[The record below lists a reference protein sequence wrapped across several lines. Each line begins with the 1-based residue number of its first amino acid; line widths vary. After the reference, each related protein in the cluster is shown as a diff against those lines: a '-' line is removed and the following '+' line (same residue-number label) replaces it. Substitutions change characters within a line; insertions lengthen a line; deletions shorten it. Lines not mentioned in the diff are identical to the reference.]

1 MFQKSSTYYPLIFFA
16 LIGIFLL
23 QSSCKKNTIFTNEQ
37 GLALRFSSDS
47 ILFDTVFT
55 SIGSITKQLKVYNP
69 FDHKIE
75 IDAIEL
81 LGGENSAFRLNID
94 GDAKLK
100 VNELELNAGDSIFIF
115 VKVLINPNNQNSP
128 FVVSDQIQFNTNG
141 HLQTVELVAFGQN
154 ANYIIADQNIEGL
167 PPFKILNSPDGK
179 VRWNKNKPY
188 LVYGYA
194 VVDSGYSL
202 IIEEGTKIHFH
213 NNSGLWIYKGG
224 KIQVNG
230 TLEQPVTF
238 EGDRLDEYY
247 RDMPGQWDRIWINEG
262 NSDNIINYA
271 IIRNGFIGIQT
282 ETLVEPLGNK
292 LILKNTQ
299 ISNMSGSGIL
309 SRNYHIEGTN
319 NLVTNCGNYLLAL
332 TMGGS
337 YSFIHSTFA
346 NYWDAAVRK
355 TPSVY
360 FNNYSLNYSNE
371 STVYPFESF
380 FGNCIIDGLK
390 SEELEMDFNTSSSPV
405 IYFDHNALKTQL
417 DISNNENYEQTLL
430 NPTNLFKDTHAL
442 NFQLDSLSPAIDKA
456 SSIISLKAPL
466 DILGKSRS
474 IKPDL
479 GVFEFYPQK

>member
-1 MFQKSSTYYPLIFFA
+1 
-16 LIGIFLL
+16 
-23 QSSCKKNTIFTNEQ
+23 
-37 GLALRFSSDS
+37 
-47 ILFDTVFT
+47 
-55 SIGSITKQLKVYNP
+55 
-69 FDHKIE
+69 
-75 IDAIEL
+75 
-81 LGGENSAFRLNID
+81 
-94 GDAKLK
+94 
-100 VNELELNAGDSIFIF
+100 
-115 VKVLINPNNQNSP
+115 
-128 FVVSDQIQFNTNG
+128 
-141 HLQTVELVAFGQN
+141 
-154 ANYIIADQNIEGL
+154 
-167 PPFKILNSPDGK
+167 
-179 VRWNKNKPY
+179 
-188 LVYGYA
+188 
-194 VVDSGYSL
+194 
-202 IIEEGTKIHFH
+202 
-213 NNSGLWIYKGG
+213 
-224 KIQVNG
+224 
-230 TLEQPVTF
+230 
-238 EGDRLDEYY
+238 
-247 RDMPGQWDRIWINEG
+247 MPGQWDRIWINEG

-390 SEELEMDFNTSSSPV
+390 SEELEMDFNTSLSPV